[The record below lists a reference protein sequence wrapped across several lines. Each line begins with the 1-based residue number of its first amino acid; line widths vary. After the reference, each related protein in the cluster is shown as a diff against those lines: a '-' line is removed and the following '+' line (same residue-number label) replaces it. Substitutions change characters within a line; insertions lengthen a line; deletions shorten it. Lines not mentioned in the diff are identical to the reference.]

1 MSILEKK
8 VPEKK
13 IRKSFNLKKETVSK
27 LHEVSKD
34 TKINM
39 SEIVEQALNHLFNE
53 LEKEKT

>member
-8 VPEKK
+8 VTEKK
-13 IRKSFNLKKETVSK
+13 IRKSFNLKKETISK

-53 LEKEKT
+53 LEKEKK